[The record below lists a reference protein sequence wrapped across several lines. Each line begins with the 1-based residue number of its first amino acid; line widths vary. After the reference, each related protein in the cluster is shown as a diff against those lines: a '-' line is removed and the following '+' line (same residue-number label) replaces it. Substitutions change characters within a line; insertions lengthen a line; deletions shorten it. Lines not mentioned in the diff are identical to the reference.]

1 MLRLMSVLL
10 LFASLAACA
19 AGSTS
24 QAVGQEQPKPSRAE
38 YRAMA
43 ERDAEIIQAG
53 MNRARAIALLRN
65 TLRSV
70 R

>member
-1 MLRLMSVLL
+1 MLRVMSFLL

-19 AGSTS
+19 AGSS
-24 QAVGQEQPKPSRAE
+24 PEAERQEAPKPSRAE

-53 MNRARAIALLRN
+53 MSRARALALLRN